1 MKTAAGYKHH
11 QQHNFYE
18 GELAE
23 EDVVEAL
30 VMLLLAVV
38 GQLVS
43 RESDKMEVRRSERG
57 PRKNRIYC
65 LRSTTIII
73 LILYKRGIKEGNKN
87 IHLNKKADLKI

>member
-23 EDVVEAL
+23 EYVVEAL

-43 RESDKMEVRRSERG
+43 RESDKMEVRRSERR
-57 PRKNRIYC
+57 PRKKQNILLTLHYYYY
-65 LRSTTIII
+65 THTIQ
-73 LILYKRGIKEGNKN
+73 KRY
-87 IHLNKKADLKI
+87 